1 MVRTRLPPVD
11 DGDVVRLA
19 VAALH
24 PSLKQV
30 IDPGYHRPLG
40 TKILHQPQRLFRDES
55 LEARHHFHVGAPE
68 AVDGLFRVPNNEQ
81 LARGQGDIG
90 PPVGAVLGGGP
101 RRHIFRQECRDLGL
115 DGVGVLGFIHQ
126 DMAVAFPE
134 VVPDFQIVPQEIA
147 GPDQQILKLG
157 LPLPFPF
164 LGVLQDELS
173 HGSQQRHEAS
183 RPN

>member
-1 MVRTRLPPVD
+1 MVRTWLPPVD
-11 DGDVVRLA
+11 YGDVGRLA

-40 TKILHQPQRLFRDES
+40 TEILHQPQGLFRDES

-90 PPVGAVLGGGP
+90 PPVGAVQGVPGG
-101 RRHIFRQECRDLGL
+101 
-115 DGVGVLGFIHQ
+115 
-126 DMAVAFPE
+126 ASSAKKVA
-134 VVPDFQIVPQEIA
+134 ISA
-147 GPDQQILKLG
+147 WM
-157 LPLPFPF
+157 
-164 LGVLQDELS
+164 
-173 HGSQQRHEAS
+173 GSVSWAS
-183 RPN
+183 STRTWL